1 MVETNKLNLDEKVQK
16 DFLIYANAVIKSRAI
31 PAGEDNLKPVHRR
44 ILYTMA
50 EKKLWHD
57 KKTMKCA
64 NVAGS
69 VMLYHPHGDAAIY
82 DAMVHLAQPWK
93 MRYPLIEIEGNIGS
107 IMGYG
112 AAASRYTE
120 CRLSPFGEMM
130 LEGISDN
137 SVPFKAN
144 YDETTTEPVILPGA
158 FPNILC
164 NGNIGIAVGL
174 STNLVPH
181 NLKEVSEGIFKYIE
195 NPNITIEELMTV
207 IPGPDFPTGGV
218 IIDGEKIADIYK
230 FGSGSLTLRGKY
242 RIETING
249 KQVIIFTE
257 VPYMVN
263 IEEGVVAPI
272 KKLVTEDGFDLI
284 DDFENFTNK
293 DGINLRIILKKGANA
308 TKVLDELWKNTR
320 LQVTQRVGNTVIL
333 KNIPRVLNLRELIKT
348 YVEHQHA
355 ILISVYTTKLN
366 KKLKSINILK
376 GLILTLEKL
385 DLAISIIRNADDKED
400 AKKKLMVSLALN
412 EEQADAVLDMKLS
425 RLTKLEKDDLMLDWK
440 DAEDAAFYYRKIVA
454 ESKERDVLIVQ
465 SLKDIVAKFGDK
477 RRTQIGSTQVA
488 AAQLSK
494 EPVNILFF
502 ASGKTYMTTTKF
514 KDIDF
519 SKKGNKLNE
528 SRIVAS
534 VVASVADTLLIFKKD
549 GSITSLKV
557 SSLNFDELEE
567 TFSADEIFS
576 VENIQESKKQYIV
589 FVTYNG
595 FVKKTDITEYQSIKS
610 STKAIKLRDNDFLL
624 YAAACNE
631 TDELYILGRNGK
643 LVKFKI
649 SDIISTGK
657 LTIGSKGSEDMALC
671 ATVATKDAKIFSVN
685 IEGQAKLCN
694 DYLIT
699 AKGGS
704 GQVIADKTVYL
715 SSKSYIFVYNG
726 KKNTFYDVSQLAIKG
741 KTAVGAKLFNEQTFI
756 IGN

>member
-1 MVETNKLNLDEKVQK
+1 MVNTNKLSLDEKVQK

-333 KNIPRVLNLRELIKT
+333 KNIPRVLNLKELIKT

-355 ILISVYTTKLN
+355 VLISVYTTKLN

-528 SRIVAS
+528 SPIVAS
-534 VVASVADTLLIFKKD
+534 IAASVVDTLLVFMND
-549 GSITSLKV
+549 GTITPLKV
-557 SSLNFDELEE
+557 SSLNLDELED
-567 TFSADEIFS
+567 TFLSQKVVS
-576 VENIQESKKQYIV
+576 VENLQEIKKTGIV
-589 FVTYNG
+589 FITKSG
-595 FVKKTDITEYQSIKS
+595 IVKKSAIAEYASIKS
-610 STKAIKLRDNDFLL
+610 STKGLKLREDDELL
-624 YAAACNE
+624 YAAACSE
-631 TDELYILGRNGK
+631 TDEVYILGASGK
-643 LVKFKI
+643 LVKFTAENVV
-649 SDIISTGK
+649 STGK
-657 LTIGSKGSEDMALC
+657 LTIGSKGIEDIAICAL
-671 ATVATKDAKIFSVN
+671 VAAPGAKIFSIN
-685 IEGQAKLCN
+685 NEGQAKLCE
-694 DYLIT
+694 DYSIT

-704 GQVIADKTVYL
+704 GQVITESTKFLSAKTYVF
-715 SSKSYIFVYNG
+715 IHNG
-726 KKNTFYDVSQLAIKG
+726 KKNAYFDVSNLSVKG
-741 KTAVGAKLFNEQTFI
+741 KTAVGAKLISEQTFS